1 MKEDITQ
8 IEIGKKIA
16 ECRREKKL
24 SQEELANRVGITAQA
39 LSQYERGLRY
49 PDIAILKALCITLG
63 VSSDYLM
70 GLKDSRINEIDDVEI
85 EKEIWCNLRRSLD
98 VLSVVFGEDFIP
110 CWSNDIHGKQIPD
123 LRLRLSQEGILM
135 PVIRLCDWDKLR
147 PREFLIL
154 AYDNVL
160 YHEEIDNKTPVSME
174 YIIQKLEEVVRQQ
187 YDRILSADIVK
198 DLVENLKVNHSAI
211 INGVV
216 PEQVSYGRLS
226 SICKGLLRRGD
237 GMVYLPRVIE
247 MLEELMRKNNNLSD
261 DEMIDHIAAQL
272 EIPNNKWVWLHDR
285 AGDSQ

>member
-110 CWSNDIHGKQIPD
+110 CWSNDIHGKQISD

-160 YHEEIDNKTPVSME
+160 YHEEIDKKTPVSME

-187 YDRILSADIVK
+187 YDRILT
-198 DLVENLKVNHSAI
+198 LTL
-211 INGVV
+211 
-216 PEQVSYGRLS
+216 
-226 SICKGLLRRGD
+226 
-237 GMVYLPRVIE
+237 
-247 MLEELMRKNNNLSD
+247 
-261 DEMIDHIAAQL
+261 
-272 EIPNNKWVWLHDR
+272 
-285 AGDSQ
+285 

>member
-135 PVIRLCDWDKLR
+135 PVIRLRDWDKLR

-160 YHEEIDNKTPVSME
+160 YHEEIDKKTPVSME

-226 SICKGLLRRGD
+226 SICKGLIRRGD

-247 MLEELMRKNNNLSD
+247 MLEELMRKNGNLSD
-261 DEMIDHIAAQL
+261 DEMIDHIARQL

>member
-24 SQEELANRVGITAQA
+24 SQEELANRIGITAQA

-70 GLKDSRINEIDDVEI
+70 GLKESRINEIDDVEI
-85 EKEIWCNLRRSLD
+85 EKEIWWNLRRSLD
-98 VLSVVFGEDFIP
+98 TLSVDLGKDFISS
-110 CWSNDIHGKQIPD
+110 WNNDIHVKQISD
-123 LRLRLSQEGILM
+123 LRLRLSREGILM
-135 PVIRLCDWDKLR
+135 PVVRLRDWDKLR
-147 PREFLIL
+147 SREFLIL

-160 YHEEIDNKTPVSME
+160 YHEEIDSDTPVSME
-174 YIIQKLEEVVRQQ
+174 YIIQKLDEVVRQQ
-187 YDRILSADIVK
+187 YDKILSADIVK
-198 DLVENLKVNHSAI
+198 ELVENLKVNHSAI

-226 SICKGLLRRGD
+226 SICKGLIRRGD

-247 MLEELMRKNNNLSD
+247 VLEELIRKNANLSE
-261 DEMIDHIAAQL
+261 DEMIDYIDSQL
-272 EIPNNKWVWLHDR
+272 ETPNNKWIWLHDKT
-285 AGDSQ
+285 GDCK